1 MRKDQGAE
9 EEVAQAIMTT
19 DLIEKHA
26 LVRGDGFSVG
36 GICKG
41 SGMIAPNMGTMIALL
56 YTDAEITAGGLR
68 QALRLAARRSFN
80 RVVVDGDTSTND
92 IAICTA
98 TGKAGRVPQAAFRS
112 ALEECARSLAIQIA
126 RDGEGA
132 TNSSR
137 WWSGVPGPRRGPPTL
152 QGPWSDRR
160 SSRPRSMARIPTG
173 DGYRRGRTGRVEFD
187 PDQVSLS
194 IGAGDERT
202 PLLDRGEIVADL
214 ARAKQAMKGREVRFE
229 LDLGQGQGEATAWG
243 CDLTEKVRGDQRE
256 VYDVKREEVLM
267 EALPYIQRF
276 HGKTIVIKLGGH
288 AMVDQ
293 EILEM
298 AIRDAVLLQYVGMKV
313 VIVHGGGP
321 EITEKMQAMGKEPKF
336 VGGLRITDLETL
348 EIAQMVLVG
357 KINDGIVSLIARGG
371 ARGVGLSGNDGNL
384 VIARKMDPQKVKEG
398 GRVKEVDLGYVGEIE
413 TVDPAVLLTLLDKGY
428 IPVIAPI
435 AIDREGTSLNIN
447 ADTAA
452 GEIAVA
458 LRAFKLV
465 NLTDVDGVM
474 DAGRTQIYRR
484 LTTVE
489 MERLIADGTVS
500 GGMIPKITSSLNAV
514 KNGVEQAHIINGNR
528 GHNLLLE
535 LFTNAGV
542 GTMISR

>member
-1 MRKDQGAE
+1 
-9 EEVAQAIMTT
+9 
-19 DLIEKHA
+19 
-26 LVRGDGFSVG
+26 
-36 GICKG
+36 
-41 SGMIAPNMGTMIALL
+41 
-56 YTDAEITAGGLR
+56 
-68 QALRLAARRSFN
+68 
-80 RVVVDGDTSTND
+80 
-92 IAICTA
+92 
-98 TGKAGRVPQAAFRS
+98 
-112 ALEECARSLAIQIA
+112 
-126 RDGEGA
+126 
-132 TNSSR
+132 
-137 WWSGVPGPRRGPPTL
+137 
-152 QGPWSDRR
+152 
-160 SSRPRSMARIPTG
+160 
-173 DGYRRGRTGRVEFD
+173 
-187 PDQVSLS
+187 
-194 IGAGDERT
+194 
-202 PLLDRGEIVADL
+202 
-214 ARAKQAMKGREVRFE
+214 
-229 LDLGQGQGEATAWG
+229 
-243 CDLTEKVRGDQRE
+243 
-256 VYDVKREEVLM
+256 VKREEVLM

-336 VGGLRITDLETL
+336 VGGLRITDAETL

-384 VIARKMDPQKVKEG
+384 MIARKMDPQKVKEG
-398 GRVKEVDLGYVGEIE
+398 NRVKKVDLGYVGEIE
-413 TVDPAVLLTLLDKGY
+413 TVDPAVLHTLLDNGY

-458 LRAFKLV
+458 LKAFKLI

-474 DAGRTQIYRR
+474 DAGMTQIFRR
-484 LTTVE
+484 LTIAE
-489 MERLIADGTVS
+489 LERLIGDGTVS
-500 GGMIPKITSSLNAV
+500 GGMIPKIASSLNAV
-514 KNGVEQAHIINGNR
+514 KNGVEQAHILNGNR

-535 LFTNAGV
+535 LFTDAGV